1 MEIFSHSR
9 AEASRRRRV
18 FEPEWTDPKR
28 KWLLA
33 ARREEN
39 GGDQAPALSA
49 SPLDTRHFALSA
61 LSAWSHPATAAM
73 NLYRK
78 NHALSIVGHG
88 PCDEE
93 RALAELKSF
102 FDAGLQTYASGED
115 ALEKSTFGLSR
126 SEEDFLEASCTGHSV
141 DFYSDRLVIPA
152 GLASL
157 FAGKKHF
164 WISVG
169 RVQAEEVIRDYFR
182 LPRSVFRG
190 AAEWFRGGT
199 CLGWFAP
206 YPTIR

>member
-1 MEIFSHSR
+1 
-9 AEASRRRRV
+9 
-18 FEPEWTDPKR
+18 
-28 KWLLA
+28 
-33 ARREEN
+33 
-39 GGDQAPALSA
+39 
-49 SPLDTRHFALSA
+49 
-61 LSAWSHPATAAM
+61 M

-78 NHALSIVGHG
+78 NHALSIVDHG

-102 FDAGLQTYASGED
+102 FDAGLQTYDSGEE

-126 SEEDFLEASCTGHSV
+126 SEEDFLEASCTGHAV

-182 LPRSVFRG
+182 LPR
-190 AAEWFRGGT
+190 AAFEETYQSFVGN
-199 CLGWFAP
+199 
-206 YPTIR
+206 